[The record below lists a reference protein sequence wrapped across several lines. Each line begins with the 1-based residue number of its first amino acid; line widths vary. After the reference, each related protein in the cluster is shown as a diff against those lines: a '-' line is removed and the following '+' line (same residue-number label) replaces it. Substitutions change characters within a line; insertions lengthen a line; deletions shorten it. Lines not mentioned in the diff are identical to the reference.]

1 MTDHIADIGSGI
13 DAGKVRLVLILMLML
28 MLMPKK
34 NACCWASRWW
44 RMTTMLVLVL
54 THCLRP
60 SSDHDQLTS
69 RSPPSSS
76 ISALSASAENDISML
91 DITAAVARIKWCQQS
106 AATTVG
112 KGKKFRSNGRRL
124 LVGGGTKPTKLTMFI
139 TPSSIALH
147 GIELYCLVLHGIAC
161 YCMILH
167 GVTWYCMV
175 LYYIA
180 WYCVD
185 TKLMMFIITP
195 SSSTVATVA

>member
-1 MTDHIADIGSGI
+1 
-13 DAGKVRLVLILMLML
+13 

-44 RMTTMLVLVL
+44 RMTTMLMLVL

-76 ISALSASAENDISML
+76 ISALSASSSAENDISML

-147 GIELYCLVLHGIAC
+147 GIELYCMVLHVIVWYCMVLHGIAWYC
-161 YCMILH
+161 IIFHGIVLYCMA
-167 GVTWYCMV
+167 

-180 WYCVD
+180 WHCVD

-195 SSSTVATVA
+195 SSPTVATVA